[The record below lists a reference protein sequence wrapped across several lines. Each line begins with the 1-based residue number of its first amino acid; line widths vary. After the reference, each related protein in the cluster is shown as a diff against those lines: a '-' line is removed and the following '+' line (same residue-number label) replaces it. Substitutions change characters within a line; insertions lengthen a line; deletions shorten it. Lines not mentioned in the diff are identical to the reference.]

1 MRKAST
7 AKLRNAVVQVRRRRG
22 SQSRRYP
29 SDLRQQ
35 IVTHVVS
42 ARSRGVSVRSTAASL
57 GLSYPTLLGWL
68 QAAPNGFRSVA
79 VKEPTPEPEAHS
91 LCLITAQGHR
101 VEGLS
106 REDVAFLLQSLMT

>member
-7 AKLRNAVVQVRRRRG
+7 AKLRNAVTRVRRRRK
-22 SQSRRYP
+22 SQGRRYP
-29 SDLRQQ
+29 ADLRRQ

-42 ARSRGVSVRSTAASL
+42 ERWKGVSVRSTARSL
-57 GLSYPTLLGWL
+57 GLTYPTLLGWL

-79 VKEPTPEPEAHS
+79 VKEPPPKRETPAMR
-91 LCLITAQGHR
+91 LVTAQGHR

-106 REDVAFLLQSLMT
+106 REDVAFLLQSLK